1 MNGGFAMRGKLNTV
15 KNLAWALAIGVT
27 LLALLLGLLFAAFA
41 RYGGEM
47 ERPQV
52 QLGALH
58 SASEASVPET
68 AAGAPVQVATGA
80 LVTLAET
87 RDAGQG
93 YIDSLTFL
101 CDSATVGL
109 RDYGL
114 LSDGLA
120 TTQVWGSQSGTL
132 PVSQLAD
139 CVIRYPNDGSEISPA
154 NAAMVSKP
162 SILVISVGQDGL
174 AGVDQ
179 QSFVQN
185 YEALIQSIRDAS
197 PGTII
202 VCCSITNLGPGYA
215 GSDGLTRDGISW
227 ANDWIQQVCRDTG
240 AYFCD
245 VASAMRDSTNVVE
258 AGFLSANGKTLNSA
272 GLNTWLGFLRTH
284 AVEN

>member
-1 MNGGFAMRGKLNTV
+1 MRGKLNTV
-15 KNLAWALAIGVT
+15 KNLAWALAIVVS
-27 LLALLLGLLFAAFA
+27 LLALLLGLLFAAFS

-52 QLGALH
+52 QLGALR
-58 SASEASVPET
+58 SESVAGEEASAP
-68 AAGAPVQVATGA
+68 AAPVQTATGQ
-80 LVTLAET
+80 LITLAET

-101 CDSATVGL
+101 CDSATIGL

-120 TTQVWGSQSGTL
+120 TAQVWGTQSGSL
-132 PVSQLAD
+132 PAAELSS
-139 CVIRYPNDGSEISPA
+139 CMIRYPGDGSEISPA
-154 NAAMVSKP
+154 NAAMIAKP

-174 AGVDQ
+174 AYVLHDGFIEQ
-179 QSFVQN
+179 
-185 YEALIQSIRDAS
+185 YEAPIRSIRAAS

-202 VCCSITNLGPGYA
+202 VCCSVTNLGPTYV

-227 ANDWIQQVCRDTG
+227 ANDWIQQVCKDTG

-245 VASAMRDSTNVVE
+245 VAGAMRDSTNVVDE
-258 AGFLSANGKTLNSA
+258 GYLSANGKTLNSA
-272 GLNTWLGFLRTH
+272 GLNAWLGFLRTH
-284 AVEN
+284 AVEK